1 MREQYEEAS
10 ALYKQEILHL
20 KNALQQAQNHAQ
32 TVKENIRII
41 LQTNKEKFS
50 AQLKTAMD
58 KGWEAWA
65 AQTAEL
71 HSYRTNWAN
80 QKKEGRGLYKLNNET
95 VATMREDLAKD
106 YRELAEQHSEELA
119 QLLEDFGEGQEQLLD
134 RLMEMQATTRR
145 CRGRAGNRGDN
156 RIPADH
162 HAGTHRGG
170 DKPGTSTT
178 SHKLTAGRTKHNS
191 HY

>member
-1 MREQYEEAS
+1 MKKQYEEAS

-106 YRELAEQHSEELA
+106 YRELAEQQSEELA
-119 QLLEDFGEGQEQLLD
+119 QLLDNFGE
-134 RLMEMQATTRR
+134 
-145 CRGRAGNRGDN
+145 
-156 RIPADH
+156 
-162 HAGTHRGG
+162 
-170 DKPGTSTT
+170 S
-178 SHKLTAGRTKHNS
+178 
-191 HY
+191 